1 METHFL
7 MLRLTPPPGQSDLAD
22 WIEAELRQYGEPLRW
37 AIAAVEL
44 GQVCLEAV
52 VTIRP

>member
-1 METHFL
+1 VETRFL
-7 MLRLTPPPGQSDLAD
+7 TLRLALPPEQADLAG
-22 WIEAELRQYGEPLRW
+22 WIETQLRHHGEPLRW
-37 AIAAVEL
+37 AIAAVES